1 MVVWSVG
8 AGAVGGVVAAR
19 LHRAGA
25 DDGRRAERGGQRDR
39 IDIFVV
45 DANDEH
51 VRIIT
56 TDGLRVDGLD
66 GGARSR
72 LRAGWFEEAPPDP
85 DVVLLAVRSSS
96 TVAAVEQI
104 AARIGPTTDV
114 VSLQNGLNEDR
125 ICSVVGPDRTVGC
138 VVGFGAT
145 WIAPGHISLD
155 AEGPLTIGRLD
166 GTTDG
171 RLEAIR
177 DLLAHAF
184 PTTITD
190 NIRGALWAKMLVNSM
205 TVLGALGGMLTGGV
219 LGTPERRR
227 LVADVVAEGVR
238 VAAADGVELPDV
250 FGMVPPSAVDTDAWH
265 AKMDGALV
273 RVGDAFGAI
282 RSVTWRDFELK
293 RKTEIDA
300 VTGEIVARGARHGV
314 PTPLSSAVYE
324 LLREIESG
332 RRSPDPENLEL
343 VVAAQR

>member
-1 MVVWSVG
+1 MVIWSVG

-25 DDGRRAERGGQRDR
+25 DDGRRAERGGRRDQ
-39 IDIFVV
+39 IDVFVV

-66 GGARSR
+66 GGATSV
-72 LRAGWFEEAPPDP
+72 LRAGWFADAPSDP
-85 DVVLLAVRSSS
+85 DVVLLAVRSGS

-104 AARIGPTTDV
+104 TARIGPTTDV

-125 ICSVVGPDRTVGC
+125 ISSIVGPGRTIGC

-155 AEGPLTIGRLD
+155 ADGPLTIGRLD
-166 GTTDG
+166 GSTDP
-171 RLEAIR
+171 RLEAVR
-177 DLLAHAF
+177 DVLANAF
-184 PTTITD
+184 PTRITD

-205 TVLGALGGMLTGGV
+205 TVLGALGGMLTGDL
-219 LGTPERRR
+219 LGTSERRR

-238 VAAADGVELPDV
+238 VAGAEGVDLPDV
-250 FGMVPPSAVDTDAWH
+250 FGIVPPSAVDTDAWPDR
-265 AKMDGALV
+265 MDRALQ
-273 RVGDAFGAI
+273 RVGEAFGAI
-282 RSVTWRDFELK
+282 RSVTWRDFELR

-314 PTPLSSAVYE
+314 PTPLSAAVYRM
-324 LLREIESG
+324 LREIEAG
-332 RRSPDPENLEL
+332 ERSPDASNLE
-343 VVAAQR
+343 VVLGVR